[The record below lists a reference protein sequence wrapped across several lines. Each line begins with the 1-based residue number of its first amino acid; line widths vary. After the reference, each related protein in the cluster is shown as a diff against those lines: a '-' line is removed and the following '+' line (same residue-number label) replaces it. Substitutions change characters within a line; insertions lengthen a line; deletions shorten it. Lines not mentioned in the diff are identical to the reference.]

1 VNPNIISASDVV
13 FDYATKRA
21 LFGVSIEVPRGATLA
36 VVGPNGAGKSTL
48 MRVLAGLD
56 APLAGG
62 VVVDGVD
69 VLASPR
75 LAHTKLGYLA
85 DFFGLYDEL
94 TVAQCLRHAAT
105 IRGVPNAAVDAAITR
120 SAARLGLTER
130 LNETAGQLSRGLK
143 QRLAIAQA
151 LIHQP
156 KVLLLDEPAAGLD
169 PEARASLSGLFRQLR
184 ADGMTLVVSSH
195 ILAEL
200 EEYSTHMLAIRD
212 GRVAEFTRVAD
223 WASGVSAES
232 DVSATLRY
240 RLTWINTGAPDF
252 LSTMALLPAE
262 VRATAQTVALDDA
275 AQSAT
280 LDILGGSAAAAAMLS
295 ALIVRGAQ
303 ISEFSPV
310 RVSLQESYLKSV
322 NAVRMQSEPTNNQGA
337 AV

>member
-1 VNPNIISASDVV
+1 MNPNIILASNVV

-56 APLAGG
+56 APVAGG
-62 VVVDGVD
+62 VVVDGID

-94 TVAQCLRHAAT
+94 TVAQCLRHSAS
-105 IRGVPNAAVDAAITR
+105 IRGVSDAAVDAAIAR

-151 LIHQP
+151 LIHEP

-184 ADGMTLVVSSH
+184 SDGMTLVVSSH

-212 GRVAEFTRVAD
+212 GRVAEFTPVAN
-223 WASGVSAES
+223 WAGN
-232 DVSATLRY
+232 SATTSEANSTQRY
-240 RLTWINTGAPDF
+240 KLVFINANFDF
-252 LSTMALLPAE
+252 AKTLAALPSKVCAK
-262 VRATAQTVALDDA
+262 AQLVALEA
-275 AQSAT
+275 GAQSVM
-280 LDILGGSAAAAAMLS
+280 LDIHGGSGAAAALLS
-295 ALIVRGAQ
+295 ALVGSGTQ
-303 ISEFSPV
+303 ISEFGPV
-310 RVSLQESYLKSV
+310 RVSLQDSYLKSV
-322 NAVRMQSEPTNNQGA
+322 NTGRSQSQSTNNEGA
-337 AV
+337 AI